1 MPPDTTIALLDTAAA
16 QTVASPQGIETVM
29 LASDKMPVVLAV
41 VLVVWA
47 GVLLLLVRTERRLA
61 ALERSLDAAEARRGA
76 VRSSVRD
83 L

>member
-76 VRSSVRD
+76 VRSDVRD

>member
-76 VRSSVRD
+76 VRSDVHD

>member
-76 VRSSVRD
+76 VRSSVHD